1 MAPNAED
8 RQARAKA
15 IVEAK
20 KKAAAARPQRRKTCR
35 LTTRMTKTGS
45 LNAQK
50 TPA

>member
-20 KKAAAARPQRRKTCR
+20 KKAAAAAAAEDLQADDSDDEDRQPERPQKT
-35 LTTRMTKTGS
+35 L
-45 LNAQK
+45 A
-50 TPA
+50 